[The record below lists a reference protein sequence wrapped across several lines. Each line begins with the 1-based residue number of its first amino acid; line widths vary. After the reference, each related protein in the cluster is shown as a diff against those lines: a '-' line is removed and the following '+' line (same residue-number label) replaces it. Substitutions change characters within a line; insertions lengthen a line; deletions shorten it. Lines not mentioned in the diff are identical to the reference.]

1 MYKIIFAL
9 KSFSKCSRQS
19 QNLTCHFKRLNLN
32 YLLVT
37 NTVTF
42 SVYLISILKVIS
54 DQLVII
60 LSLGKKSLN
69 EGSDTLNE
77 NIIRVIRTLY
87 ANEDNNIV

>member
-1 MYKIIFAL
+1 MCKIIFAL

-42 SVYLISILKVIS
+42 SVYLISILKVFS
-54 DQLVII
+54 DQLVI